1 MPEIRSGRTSTTKN
15 ILVDGNNLLH
25 RIYYVFVQNR
35 MDDPLTNNRGYPT
48 GLIYGVLETL
58 ATWVRKIPGRGPIN
72 LFWDGAPKQRL
83 ALDPGYKA
91 DRKKSSIYS
100 DLPIKLSDGFE
111 ALTEVDVITHLL
123 GLLGVSIYHH
133 PYFEADDLIAAFTK
147 KFPGPH
153 VILSSDKDFFQLV
166 KDDVIVHRPE
176 GKGEY
181 KFYDPDAVLDK
192 FGVFPNEVR
201 LFKALTGDTSDSI
214 PGVLRLRKK
223 IAAQLCRHKELDALF
238 ASELNEC
245 SKREAGLIREM
256 EDRIRLNFDL
266 VGFYD
271 IEPLSDYLISPDKDI
286 DVAESILENDLNIHR
301 FNVEAFQNTPRKAII
316 TSSPVFSIDAS
327 DLLD

>member
-1 MPEIRSGRTSTTKN
+1 MPEIRAGRTSTVKN

-25 RIYYVFVQNR
+25 RIHYVFVQNR

-58 ATWVRKIPGRGPIN
+58 ATWVRRIPGRGPIN
-72 LFWDGAPKQRL
+72 FFWDGAPRQRV

-100 DLPIKLSDGFE
+100 ELPIKLSDGFE
-111 ALTEVDVITHLL
+111 ALTELDVITHVL
-123 GLLGVSIYHH
+123 GLLGVSVYHH

-147 KFPGPH
+147 EFPGPH

-176 GKGEY
+176 GGGDY

-192 FGVFPNEVR
+192 LGVFPNEVR
-201 LFKALTGDTSDSI
+201 LFKSLTGDISDCI
-214 PGVLRLRKK
+214 PGVPRLRKK
-223 IAAQLCRHKELDALF
+223 IAARLCRHKELAPLF
-238 ASELNEC
+238 ASDLNEC
-245 SKREAGLIREM
+245 SKREAILIREM
-256 EDRIRLNFDL
+256 KDRIELNFDL

-271 IEPLSDYLISPDKDI
+271 IDPLSNHLVSPDKDI
-286 DVAESILENDLNIHR
+286 DVAESILADDLGIYR
-301 FNVEAFQNTPRKAII
+301 LDLESFQNTSRKTVI
-316 TSSPVFSIDAS
+316 TSSPVFTIEVS